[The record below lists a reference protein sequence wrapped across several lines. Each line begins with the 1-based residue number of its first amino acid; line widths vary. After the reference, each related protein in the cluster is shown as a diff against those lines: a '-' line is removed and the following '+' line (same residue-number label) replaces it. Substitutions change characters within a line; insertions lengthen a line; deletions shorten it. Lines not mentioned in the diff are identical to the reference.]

1 MTPFRVPWTG
11 GTQIGA
17 MWIEQQRTE
26 SCRGY
31 GAGKGGQPAAERG
44 GGVAGAELSANQT
57 GVGAVSRRGRDAKA
71 LQHGNCGRV
80 SNRSYSETFRQAVLD
95 QVRTRYADFGPTL
108 AAEHLAEE
116 AGLAVAAETL
126 RRWMKAA
133 GLWRG
138 QRRRKAYRQ
147 RRERQPH
154 FGELVQ
160 LDA

>member
-57 GVGAVSRRGRDAKA
+57 GVGAVSRRGRESPAA
-71 LQHGNCGRV
+71 RQLGARLESILLGNISPGGARSRSEEHTSELQSLTN
-80 SNRSYSETFRQAVLD
+80 
-95 QVRTRYADFGPTL
+95 
-108 AAEHLAEE
+108 
-116 AGLAVAAETL
+116 
-126 RRWMKAA
+126 
-133 GLWRG
+133 
-138 QRRRKAYRQ
+138 
-147 RRERQPH
+147 
-154 FGELVQ
+154 LVCR
-160 LDA
+160 LLLE

>member
-1 MTPFRVPWTG
+1 
-11 GTQIGA
+11 

-26 SCRGY
+26 PCRGY
-31 GAGKGGQPAAERG
+31 GAGKGRQPAAERG

-57 GVGAVSRRGRDAKA
+57 DVGAVSRRGAKA

-108 AAEHLAEE
+108 AAEHLSEE
-116 AGLAVAAETL
+116 DGLEVAAETL

-138 QRRRKAYRQ
+138 QRRRKNDPLATPIRCWGL
-147 RRERQPH
+147 RNTTEGDTDHSPPFWQPC
-154 FGELVQ
+154 G
-160 LDA
+160 